1 MTSLP
6 EVAEWVKSLVPDL
19 DARVEAFQVDTDFL
33 DDELI
38 EAFKE
43 ELAQQSALMQAGV
56 QNGNADEIRMAAHSV
71 KGMGGTIGLP
81 EISVLAHEI
90 ELRAKN
96 NELNSCKSL
105 VAEFVAWANEFAA

>member
-1 MTSLP
+1 MSMP
-6 EVAEWVKSLVPDL
+6 NAEAWVRRLLPDL
-19 DARVEAFQVDTDFL
+19 DGRIDVFRVDCAEV

-43 ELAQQSALMQAGV
+43 ELVTQSALLRQGLDSGDLEPV
-56 QNGNADEIRMAAHSV
+56 RRAAHSV

-90 ELRAKN
+90 ELRAK
-96 NELNSCKSL
+96 SGDQAGCAAL
-105 VAEFVAWANEFAA
+105 VEAFIKWVGMYCGN

>member
-1 MTSLP
+1 MSIP
-6 EVAEWVKSLVPDL
+6 NAEAWVRGLVPDL
-19 DARVEAFQVDTDFL
+19 DRRMDAFRVDCAEV

-43 ELAQQSALMQAGV
+43 ELTAQSALLRQGLDSDDLEPV
-56 QNGNADEIRMAAHSV
+56 RRAAHSV

-90 ELRAKN
+90 ELRAKSGDQAGCA
-96 NELNSCKSL
+96 EL
-105 VAEFVAWANEFAA
+105 AEAFIDWAKTHCGS